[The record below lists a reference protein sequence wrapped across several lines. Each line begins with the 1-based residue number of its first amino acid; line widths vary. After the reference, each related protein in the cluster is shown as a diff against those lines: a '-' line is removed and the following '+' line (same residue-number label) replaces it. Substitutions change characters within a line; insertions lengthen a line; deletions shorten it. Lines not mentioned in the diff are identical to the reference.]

1 MVCGVLEMSWETRW
15 KILSDVTTDL
25 IKGGV
30 TVPPNVINDLRSAK
44 VILEIIK
51 VDRSRPENI
60 SRLEE
65 CLSNVE
71 AYVLSAARD
80 RFGDKY
86 VEDVLKKLCSLEVE
100 EGEEKVQLSFRPGFP
115 RDEKWIRV
123 KITNEITPKDLE
135 NIAGELGLKVRVEED
150 GYMLIHGGE
159 KELRDFVK
167 RVSEKIHRSRG
178 K

>member
-1 MVCGVLEMSWETRW
+1 MSWKARW
-15 KILSDVTTDL
+15 RILSDVTTDL
-25 IKGGV
+25 LRGGGM
-30 TVPPNVINDLRSAK
+30 VPPNVINDLRSAK
-44 VILEIIK
+44 VILEILK

-80 RFGDKY
+80 KFGEEY
-86 VEDVLKKLCSLEVE
+86 VEEVLKRLCSLESE
-100 EGEEKVQLSFRPGFP
+100 ESEERVQIRFHPGFP

-123 KITNEITPKDLE
+123 KITDETTLETLESIASDLS
-135 NIAGELGLKVRVEED
+135 LKIRVEED
-150 GYMLIHGGE
+150 GYVLVHGGE
-159 KELRDFVK
+159 NELRDFVR
-167 RVSEKIHRSRG
+167 RVSEKIRESKG